1 MSSTCPNEQF
11 LFCAIDHSA
20 NGVVDWKK
28 VGAIFGIKDTAARM
42 RFTRMKKKFGNYGDA
57 VTNSEGAEDDAADGD
72 DQPETPKKATKK
84 TPKKTP
90 AKKGTPNKK
99 RKIDDEGS
107 GDGAE
112 EQSPVKGEPEDEDFQ

>member
-1 MSSTCPNEQF
+1 MSTTNEAF
-11 LFCAIDHSA
+11 LFRVIEHSN
-20 NGVVDWKK
+20 NGSVDWQK
-28 VGAIFGIKDTAARM
+28 VGDIFGIKKNAAYM
-42 RFTRMKKKFGNYGDA
+42 RFDRDAAGTSSAGDK
-57 VTNSEGAEDDAADGD
+57 SADGD

>member
-1 MSSTCPNEQF
+1 MSTTNEAF
-11 LFCAIDHSA
+11 LFRVIEHSN
-20 NGVVDWKK
+20 NGTVDWQK
-28 VGAIFGIKDTAARM
+28 VGDIFGIKKNAAYM
-42 RFTRMKKKFGNYGDA
+42 RFDRMKKKFDTVPGDA
-57 VTNSEGAEDDAADGD
+57 AGTSSAGDKSADGD

-84 TPKKTP
+84 TLKKTP